1 MATVLENYYALRVEL
16 EQRMAQA
23 PINAVDLW
31 YYGEI
36 VYRVGVLETCQMY
49 LRSAPVSMNTPELLG
64 HYQMMDAY
72 VQSLALERRYGPDR
86 GPDTQKEREA
96 AQSNL
101 GRVIQ
106 DYRKRFSAFSP
117 TTAMAYKKEINRVIT
132 TLLPAWLQFRNTFVP
147 IKKAKEG
154 NASLKTRNR
163 QHWQPF
169 SRSMRW
175 MVLIPR
181 RWQWNTPTSIPM
193 KSAFACRLWDNS
205 RGSGSSIRKAVSLSR

>member
-1 MATVLENYYALRVEL
+1 MRSEANWSSAWHRHPLT
-16 EQRMAQA
+16 QS
-23 PINAVDLW
+23 
-31 YYGEI
+31 
-36 VYRVGVLETCQMY
+36 TCGITAK
-49 LRSAPVSMNTPELLG
+49 LCTGSACWRHVRCTPELLG

-117 TTAMAYKKEINRVIT
+117 TAAMAYKKEINRVIT

-154 NASLKTRNR
+154 NAS
-163 QHWQPF
+163 
-169 SRSMRW
+169 
-175 MVLIPR
+175 
-181 RWQWNTPTSIPM
+181 
-193 KSAFACRLWDNS
+193 
-205 RGSGSSIRKAVSLSR
+205 

>member
-1 MATVLENYYALRVEL
+1 MATVLENYYALRGEL

-86 GPDTQKEREA
+86 GP
-96 AQSNL
+96 
-101 GRVIQ
+101 
-106 DYRKRFSAFSP
+106 
-117 TTAMAYKKEINRVIT
+117 VIT

-154 NASLKTRNR
+154 NAS
-163 QHWQPF
+163 
-169 SRSMRW
+169 
-175 MVLIPR
+175 
-181 RWQWNTPTSIPM
+181 
-193 KSAFACRLWDNS
+193 
-205 RGSGSSIRKAVSLSR
+205 

>member
-1 MATVLENYYALRVEL
+1 MATVLENYYALRGEL

-117 TTAMAYKKEINRVIT
+117 TPAMAYKKEINRVIT

-154 NASLKTRNR
+154 NAS
-163 QHWQPF
+163 
-169 SRSMRW
+169 
-175 MVLIPR
+175 
-181 RWQWNTPTSIPM
+181 
-193 KSAFACRLWDNS
+193 
-205 RGSGSSIRKAVSLSR
+205 

>member
-1 MATVLENYYALRVEL
+1 MATVLENYYALRGEL

-117 TTAMAYKKEINRVIT
+117 TAAMAYKKEINRVIT
-132 TLLPAWLQFRNTFVP
+132 TL
-147 IKKAKEG
+147 
-154 NASLKTRNR
+154 
-163 QHWQPF
+163 
-169 SRSMRW
+169 
-175 MVLIPR
+175 R
-181 RWQWNTPTSIPM
+181 RM
-193 KSAFACRLWDNS
+193 A
-205 RGSGSSIRKAVSLSR
+205 AVSEHIRTRLKRLRKVMHHERRETGSTGSHSADQCGGWF

>member
-1 MATVLENYYALRVEL
+1 MATVLENYYALRGEL

-106 DYRKRFSAFSP
+106 DYL
-117 TTAMAYKKEINRVIT
+117 NRVIT

-154 NASLKTRNR
+154 NAS
-163 QHWQPF
+163 
-169 SRSMRW
+169 
-175 MVLIPR
+175 
-181 RWQWNTPTSIPM
+181 
-193 KSAFACRLWDNS
+193 
-205 RGSGSSIRKAVSLSR
+205 

>member
-1 MATVLENYYALRVEL
+1 MATVLENYYALRGEL

-36 VYRVGVLETCQMY
+36 VYRVGVLETCLMY
-49 LRSAPVSMNTPELLG
+49 LRSAPVSMNTPELL
-64 HYQMMDAY
+64 
-72 VQSLALERRYGPDR
+72 
-86 GPDTQKEREA
+86 EA

-117 TTAMAYKKEINRVIT
+117 TAAMAYKKEINRVIT

-154 NASLKTRNR
+154 NAS
-163 QHWQPF
+163 
-169 SRSMRW
+169 
-175 MVLIPR
+175 
-181 RWQWNTPTSIPM
+181 
-193 KSAFACRLWDNS
+193 
-205 RGSGSSIRKAVSLSR
+205 

>member
-1 MATVLENYYALRVEL
+1 MLSSALPL
-16 EQRMAQA
+16 TCLLYTSQRMAQA

-106 DYRKRFSAFSP
+106 EDVYKR
-117 TTAMAYKKEINRVIT
+117 
-132 TLLPAWLQFRNTFVP
+132 Q
-147 IKKAKEG
+147 
-154 NASLKTRNR
+154 
-163 QHWQPF
+163 
-169 SRSMRW
+169 RSGFPGHC
-175 MVLIPR
+175 VLH
-181 RWQWNTPTSIPM
+181 
-193 KSAFACRLWDNS
+193 
-205 RGSGSSIRKAVSLSR
+205 

>member
-72 VQSLALERRYGPDR
+72 VQSLALE
-86 GPDTQKEREA
+86 
-96 AQSNL
+96 L
-101 GRVIQ
+101 
-106 DYRKRFSAFSP
+106 
-117 TTAMAYKKEINRVIT
+117 
-132 TLLPAWLQFRNTFVP
+132 
-147 IKKAKEG
+147 
-154 NASLKTRNR
+154 SLI
-163 QHWQPF
+163 H
-169 SRSMRW
+169 
-175 MVLIPR
+175 I
-181 RWQWNTPTSIPM
+181 
-193 KSAFACRLWDNS
+193 
-205 RGSGSSIRKAVSLSR
+205 

>member
-1 MATVLENYYALRVEL
+1 MATVLENYYALRGEL

-96 AQSNL
+96 AQSIRRVNSYRSQAAVPFT
-101 GRVIQ
+101 GRRRQ
-106 DYRKRFSAFSP
+106 RKIINMTLPLKSP
-117 TTAMAYKKEINRVIT
+117 FPSTFKIKRP
-132 TLLPAWLQFRNTFVP
+132 LPALSQFR
-147 IKKAKEG
+147 
-154 NASLKTRNR
+154 LKLPGAVRKLLFT
-163 QHWQPF
+163 PLC
-169 SRSMRW
+169 SMKDR
-175 MVLIPR
+175 VF
-181 RWQWNTPTSIPM
+181 Q
-193 KSAFACRLWDNS
+193 
-205 RGSGSSIRKAVSLSR
+205 

>member
-1 MATVLENYYALRVEL
+1 MATVLENYYALRGEL

-96 AQSNL
+96 AQTTVSDFQRFRL
-101 GRVIQ
+101 RLPWHTRKKLTGLLQHCCRHGCSFGTHS
-106 DYRKRFSAFSP
+106 YRLKRLRKVMHHERRETGSTGSHSADQCGGWF
-117 TTAMAYKKEINRVIT
+117 
-132 TLLPAWLQFRNTFVP
+132 
-147 IKKAKEG
+147 
-154 NASLKTRNR
+154 
-163 QHWQPF
+163 
-169 SRSMRW
+169 
-175 MVLIPR
+175 
-181 RWQWNTPTSIPM
+181 
-193 KSAFACRLWDNS
+193 
-205 RGSGSSIRKAVSLSR
+205 